1 MFDSH
6 KIDAYFNGEQPFD
19 NERPN
24 DKPKS
29 SKWLRLIKL
38 GFPCLAAAILG
49 VMVIMP
55 NIKKSVKLQS
65 DVTLPRKNE
74 MEKLHIE
81 QTVYYATDGKNRVN
95 TVTADSVDEVEVGSK
110 EVKINSPK
118 AEILTDNG
126 PLKIQSVTGF
136 FNQEKNILT
145 LQENVVA
152 KDEKDSV
159 VETQKTIYDFTNDY
173 GFGDERVNA
182 EGSWGDLEAD
192 GFEYYKAENILVLK
206 GRHIV
211 NTSQGVLTAEKE
223 TRYFQTEHKSVSL
236 GNVIVRQ
243 GDNILYSDKLIAFY
257 SRDNKLEKAEVYG
270 NVRIITPKGKAYGDR
285 GIYNPKTAKIELLG
299 KVKLEQRGNII
310 NGDKAET
317 DLNTQISRITGNQ
330 KTGGRISGTF
340 YSKRKAKDDKKSDK

>member
-19 NERPN
+19 NEQPN

-29 SKWLRLIKL
+29 SKWLRFIKL

-49 VMVIMP
+49 VMVVMP
-55 NIKKSVKLQS
+55 NIKKSVELQN

-81 QTVYYATDGKNRVN
+81 QTVYYSTDGKNRVS
-95 TVTADSVDEVEVGSK
+95 TVTADSVDEVEAGSK
-110 EVKINSPK
+110 EVKINNPK
-118 AEILTDNG
+118 AEILTDGG
-126 PLKIQSVTGF
+126 PLKIESLTGF
-136 FNQEKNILT
+136 FNQEDNILT
-145 LQENVVA
+145 LQEKVVA
-152 KDEKDSV
+152 RDEKGSV
-159 VETQKTIYDFTNDY
+159 VKTEKAVYDFTNDY
-173 GFGDERVNA
+173 GFGNERINA
-182 EGSWGDLEAD
+182 EGNWGDLEAN
-192 GFEYYKAENILVLK
+192 GFEYYKADNILVLK
-206 GRHIV
+206 GKHIV
-211 NTSQGVLTAEKE
+211 TTSQGVLTAEKE
-223 TRYFQTEHKSVSL
+223 TRYFQAEHRSVSL

-243 GDNILYSDKLIAFY
+243 GNNILYSDKLIAFY
-257 SRDNKLEKAEVYG
+257 SPDNELEKAEAYG
-270 NVRIITPKGKAYGDR
+270 NVRIITPKGKAYGDK
-285 GIYNPKTAKIELLG
+285 GTYNPKTAKVELVG
-299 KVKLEQRGNII
+299 KVKLEQQGNVI